1 MSSSTCRITIVGAGI
16 IGLTTACTILKEYAG
31 NEHLRLTILA
41 EKFSPDTTGDISAGY
56 WEPYGLEAIDERTLR
71 WAGYTYDIFM
81 SEFYSTKAARA
92 GIIKAPSYTIR
103 STTSDVA
110 DPGYSTLVRHF
121 RRLDQHELGMFEHLD
136 AKSGFVMSSVIVEMT
151 KYLPLLRSYLAQDSR
166 VEFIQRRIG
175 SISELRGTADVVI
188 NCTGLA
194 SRHLANDPKVRPARG
209 QVRSIGVSHR
219 ADRFYLGHSS
229 LCSMDQVCLSA

>member
-31 NEHLRLTILA
+31 NEHLRLTIIA

-56 WEPYGLEAIDERTLR
+56 WEPYGLETIDERTLR

-92 GIIKAPSYTIR
+92 GIIKLPSYTIR
-103 STTSDVA
+103 ATTSDMN
-110 DPGYSTLVRHF
+110 DPAFSTLVRHF
-121 RRLDQHELGMFEHLD
+121 RRLDQHELKMFEHIE
-136 AKSGFVMSSVIVEMT
+136 AKSGFSMSSIVVEVT
-151 KYLPLLRSYLAQDSR
+151 KYLPLLRRYLAQDSR
-166 VEFIQRRIG
+166 VEFVQRKIH
-175 SISELRGTADVVI
+175 SISELKGTADVVI

-194 SRHLANDPKVRPARG
+194 SRHLANDPNVRPARG
-209 QVRSIGVSHR
+209 QVRPIE
-219 ADRFYLGHSS
+219 
-229 LCSMDQVCLSA
+229 